1 MTDAKMVEKGIMATV
16 GPVESGYLHQASV
29 TKTAEE
35 RATATL
41 APRKASEAEGKMQS
55 AREKGFSLLSF

>member
-1 MTDAKMVEKGIMATV
+1 MADAKMVEKGIMATV

-41 APRKASEAEGKMQS
+41 APRKASEAEALQ
-55 AREKGFSLLSF
+55 LS